1 MAVLGET
8 INYSIDELE
17 AGLGQH
23 TIGQYV
29 RQCEAGFLKS
39 LSEIAYQTAWD
50 PKIKAIFI
58 SGPTSSGKTTF
69 TARLSAALHMH
80 GRPTCELSLD
90 DYYVDNLVPNY
101 VDGRPDLESLE
112 TLDVPLMVEQIK
124 SLLTGASVNV
134 PNFEFKTRRR
144 VQNPVKILRV
154 PPRGVLLVEGLH
166 GLSHEVSGA
175 LKEGEYLNVLI
186 MPYATLFSD
195 RKLIGPREIRVLRR
209 LCRDAH
215 QRNTTAIATL
225 DYWPMLDYTEERIFP
240 EYIARAHVFVNSA
253 MAYEFCVIPNI
264 AKHLLEKDLLAAAQG
279 TLNGPGMVEGQSE
292 YIDLDAALVFAR
304 RMLKICEKLPSIDA
318 EIVPPNSILN
328 EFIR

>member
-8 INYSIDELE
+8 INYSVEELE

-29 RQCEAGFLKS
+29 RACEAGFLKS
-39 LSEIAYQTAWD
+39 LSEIAYQTAWN

-69 TARLSAALHMH
+69 TKRLSAALHMH

-90 DYYVDNLVPNY
+90 DYYVDNMMPRY
-101 VDGRPDLESLE
+101 IDGRPDLESLD

-124 SLLTGASVNV
+124 TLLTGASVNV
-134 PNFEFKTRRR
+134 PTFEFKTRHR
-144 VQNPVKILRV
+144 VMDPKKLLRV

-175 LKEGEYLNVLI
+175 FMEGEYLNVLL

-195 RKLIGPREIRVLRR
+195 RKLMGPREIRVLRR
-209 LCRDAH
+209 LCRDSH
-215 QRNTTAIATL
+215 HRNTTAIATL

-240 EYIARAHVFVNSA
+240 EYIARAHIFVNSA
-253 MAYEFCVIPNI
+253 MAYEFFVIPKI
-264 AKHLLEKDLLAAAQG
+264 AKYLLKKDLLAAAQG
-279 TLNGPGMVEGQSE
+279 TLEGPRMVEGQNE
-292 YIDLDAALVFAR
+292 YIDLEAALVFAGQ
-304 RMLKICEKLPSIDA
+304 MLKICEKLPGIDA
-318 EIVPPNSILN
+318 DIVPPNSILN